1 MLGTG
6 LCLCAFALATL
17 VVRWRRGAWPAGRL
31 WWCALAVSGPAA
43 VLALEAGW
51 VATEVGRQPWIA
63 TELMLVRE
71 AVTPRTGVAWLLV
84 GLVLLYLGLAWA
96 SVRVLRQMSARWR
109 RGEDPPAPYGPREG
123 SAAP

>member
-1 MLGTG
+1 
-6 LCLCAFALATL
+6 
-17 VVRWRRGAWPAGRL
+17 
-31 WWCALAVSGPAA
+31 
-43 VLALEAGW
+43 

-63 TELMLVRE
+63 TELMFVRD
-71 AVTPRTGVAWLLV
+71 AVTPRAGVGWLLL

-123 SAAP
+123 SAAA